1 MQKELLDSFLK
12 DLAASVVEMDEK
24 KAAQL
29 AREAVLQGVDPYL
42 AISKGLARGMEIV
55 GEQYEKGI
63 SFIPELLL
71 SSDAMYAGIDILKP
85 LILSRKGNES
95 VRHCR
100 VVIGVVEGDVHD
112 IGKNLVIIMLEADGF
127 AVIDLGRDVP
137 LRRFIETAVQEKADM
152 ICLSALMSTSM
163 LALGDFIRMLID
175 EGVRQEFKVMVGGA
189 CISQAFANKIGAD
202 GYAPNAMAAVRK
214 ARNLLRGSKVER

>member
-1 MQKELLDSFLK
+1 MQKELLNGFLK
-12 DLAASVVEMDEK
+12 DLVASVVEMDEK

-55 GEQYEKGI
+55 GERYEKGI

-85 LILSRKGNES
+85 LILSRKGNEPGRS
-95 VRHCR
+95 CR

-112 IGKNLVIIMLEADGF
+112 IGKNLVKIMLEADGF
-127 AVIDLGRDVP
+127 TVIDLGRDVP
-137 LRRFIETAVQEKADM
+137 LRRFIETAVQEKTDM

-163 LALGDFIRMLID
+163 LALGDFIRMLND

-214 ARNLLRGSKVER
+214 ARNLLRGSQVGR

>member
-1 MQKELLDSFLK
+1 MKNELFDSLLQE
-12 DLAASVVEMDEK
+12 LAESVVEMDEN

-29 AREAVLQGVDPYL
+29 AREAVLKGVDPYL

-71 SSDAMYAGIDILKP
+71 SSDAMYAGIDVLKP
-85 LILSRKGNES
+85 LIISRKGNES
-95 VRHCR
+95 GRSYR

-112 IGKNLVIIMLEADGF
+112 IGKNLVKIMLEADGF
-127 AVIDLGRDVP
+127 TVIDLGRDIP
-137 LRRFIETAVQEKADM
+137 LHRFIEKAVQEKVDM

-163 LALGDFIRMLID
+163 LALRDFIQMLID

-214 ARNLLRGSKVER
+214 ARNLLRGK